1 MKLSKGTLITL
12 FVVLLLVADQAIKFA
27 VKLNMTIGESIP
39 VFGNWFQICFIENNG
54 MAFGMQFGGSLGKL
68 ALSLFRVVLIGF
80 IIVYLRKLI
89 KKADTPTGILVGFS
103 LVLVGAIGNV
113 VDCLFYGEIF
123 SESTYTR
130 VAELFPPGGGY
141 SGFLYGKVLDM
152 FYFSWF
158 YGKVVDMFYFPIINT
173 TWPDWVPVW
182 GGEEFVF
189 FQPIFNF
196 ADACISVA
204 VIYMLLF
211 QRKFFAEDKK

>member
-113 VDCLFYGEIF
+113 VDCLFYIERWLALAF
-123 SESTYTR
+123 
-130 VAELFPPGGGY
+130 Y
-141 SGFLYGKVLDM
+141 SD
-152 FYFSWF
+152 YFAVS
-158 YGKVVDMFYFPIINT
+158 KIIIT
-173 TWPDWVPVW
+173 TFT
-182 GGEEFVF
+182 G
-189 FQPIFNF
+189 
-196 ADACISVA
+196 
-204 VIYMLLF
+204 
-211 QRKFFAEDKK
+211 

>member
-1 MKLSKGTLITL
+1 MKLSKSTLITL

-113 VDCLFYGEIF
+113 LDCLFYGEIF
-123 SESTYTR
+123 SASTYTK
-130 VAELFPPGGGY
+130 VAELFPPEGGY
-141 SGFLYGKVLDM
+141 TGFLYGKV
-152 FYFSWF
+152 
-158 YGKVVDMFYFPIINT
+158 VDMLYFPIINT
-173 TWPDWVPVW
+173 TWPDWVPIW
-182 GGEEFVF
+182 GGKDFVF

>member
-80 IIVYLRKLI
+80 IIVYIRKLI
-89 KKADTPTGILVGFS
+89 KKAVTPTGILVGFS

-113 VDCLFYGEIF
+113 LDCLFYGEIF
-123 SESTYTR
+123 SASTYTKI
-130 VAELFPPGGGY
+130 AELFPPEGGY
-141 SGFLYGKVLDM
+141 TGFL
-152 FYFSWF
+152 

-173 TWPDWVPVW
+173 TWPDWVPIW
-182 GGEEFVF
+182 GGKDFVF